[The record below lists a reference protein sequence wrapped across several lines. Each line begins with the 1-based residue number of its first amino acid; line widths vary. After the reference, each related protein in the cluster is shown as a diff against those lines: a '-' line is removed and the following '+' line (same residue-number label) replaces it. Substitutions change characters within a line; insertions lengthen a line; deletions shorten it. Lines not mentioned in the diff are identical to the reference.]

1 MTRSRASA
9 KGAGTSHETKVAYYL
24 AVLVDDRI
32 ERRARNGAKDR
43 GDIGG
48 LRHLGQRIVVECK
61 DYAGSILAGP
71 WLNETDVE
79 RRNDDAAVGIV
90 VAKRKGKGH
99 PGDQIV
105 LMTLRD
111 LVALLT
117 GERPDDDK

>member
-9 KGAGTSHETKVAYYL
+9 KGAGTNHETKVAHYL
-24 AVLVDDRI
+24 AVWVDDRI

-48 LRHLGQRIVVECK
+48 LRHLGLRIVIECK
-61 DYAGSILAGP
+61 DYAGRINAGP
-71 WLNETDVE
+71 WLTEADIE
-79 RRNDDAAVGIV
+79 RGNDDAGVGIV
-90 VAKRKGKGH
+90 VAKRARKAH

-105 LMTLRD
+105 MMTLRD

-117 GERPDDDK
+117 GERPTDE